1 MMEALYV
8 AIVLQWVV
16 ILALAAAV
24 VALFRQVGMLHE
36 RLGPVGALVLPGGP
50 KAGAAA
56 PRFGLRAIDGRQ
68 VAIGQDGGV
77 RSTLLFFL
85 SPTCP
90 VCKTLIPVI
99 KRVAAEERSRLDV
112 ILASDGD
119 EPAQRE
125 MIRQHKLEEFPL
137 VLSTDLGMAYGVSKL
152 PHAALIGPDGRLAAT
167 GLVNNREH
175 LESLL
180 TAQDLGVASLQEF
193 VAKTAQERAQT
204 ESFGR

>member
-1 MMEALYV
+1 MIQALFIAV
-8 AIVLQWVV
+8 VLQWIL
-16 ILALAAAV
+16 ILALSGLL

-50 KAGAAA
+50 KVGEPA
-56 PRFGLRAIDGRQ
+56 PQFELSALDGRS
-68 VAIGQDGGV
+68 VSIGRQASG
-77 RSTLLFFL
+77 RSALVFFL

-90 VCKTLIPVI
+90 VCKTLIPVV
-99 KRVAAEERSRLDV
+99 KRIARAERDRLTV

-119 EPAQRE
+119 EAAQRK
-125 MIRQHKLEEFPL
+125 MIEERELHEFPL

-152 PHAALIGPDGRLAAT
+152 PHAVLIGADGKLAAS

-180 TAQDLGVASLQEF
+180 TAQDLRVGSLQQYL
-193 VAKTAQERAQT
+193 AQGAPVRAQI
-204 ESFGR
+204 

>member
-8 AIVLQWVV
+8 ALVLQWVI

-50 KAGAAA
+50 KAGATA
-56 PRFGLRAIDGRQ
+56 PRFTLRAIDGRK
-68 VAIGQDGGV
+68 VVIGQEGGA

-90 VCKTLIPVI
+90 VCKTLIPII
-99 KRVAAEERSRLDV
+99 KRVAADERNRLDV
-112 ILASDGD
+112 VLASDGD
-119 EPAQRE
+119 EPAQQL

-137 VLSTDLGMAYGVSKL
+137 VLSTELGMAYGVSKL
-152 PHAALIGPDGRLAAT
+152 PHAALIGPDGKLAAT

-193 VAKTAQERAQT
+193 VTKTAQDRAKI
-204 ESFGR
+204 ECVGR